1 MTHDKQGIANIVLNV
16 RSVVEP
22 VNSWKLISFLHY
34 LVTLYFVV
42 DVKCGIAGGA
52 YRLLEVMIFFVIPKL
67 QHFISFVTVG
77 TLE

>member
-1 MTHDKQGIANIVLNV
+1 MK
-16 RSVVEP
+16 
-22 VNSWKLISFLHY
+22 
-34 LVTLYFVV
+34 LYFVV

-77 TLE
+77 TLDRTFAAINNLGQLNNCVYHSPQTSTPK